1 MNMANNRITRKMM
14 HEGFTTGEE
23 EFEELFDNEEEG
35 RDDEED
41 KDEDNLELRKN
52 MTRAQRRA
60 STKAYKNRVIKRAES
75 ASRNEG
81 KRVGHD
87 AKASGSHR
95 NVIGQKEAV
104 RSPRTGKMENI
115 CKKAGKYK
123 TPEEKKEEARRN
135 LKKELEVWESRR
147 DEISSR
153 LEEAKKGHEKAG
165 YLTMLRK
172 ELEKIQRKIDELEER
187 LAG

>member
-14 HEGFTTGEE
+14 HEGLTTGEE
-23 EFEELFDNEEEG
+23 EFEELFDHEEEG

-41 KDEDNLELRKN
+41 KDEDNLEPGKD

-60 STKAYKNRVIKRAES
+60 STEAYKNRVKKRAES

-87 AKASGSHR
+87 AKASGSRR
-95 NVIGQKEAV
+95 NVTGKKEAV

-123 TPEEKKEEARRN
+123 TPEEKQEEARRN

-147 DEISSR
+147 DEISSQ

>member
-1 MNMANNRITRKMM
+1 MANNRITRKMM
-14 HEGFTTGEE
+14 HEGLTTGEE
-23 EFEELFDNEEEG
+23 EFEELFDHEEEG

-41 KDEDNLELRKN
+41 KDEDNLELRKD

-60 STKAYKNRVIKRAES
+60 STEAYKNRVKKRAES

-95 NVIGQKEAV
+95 NVTGQKEAV

-123 TPEEKKEEARRN
+123 TPEEKQEEARRN

-147 DEISSR
+147 DEISSQ
-153 LEEAKKGHEKAG
+153 LEEAKKATKKQAI
-165 YLTMLRK
+165 L
-172 ELEKIQRKIDELEER
+172 QC
-187 LAG
+187 